1 MSFAPEASPQKLRN
15 SHWLLLLPFS
25 AIADLPP
32 VDGAFAGKP
41 QSFALGLR
49 NRLLAA
55 GILLSAGCFC
65 ALGFAKAASADAIDL
80 LKQPGHVL
88 LLRHANAPGVGDP
101 PGMMLS
107 DCSTQRNLDD
117 RGRAQARELG
127 QRLREVGI
135 TGARIYTSQWCR
147 CRETARLLDIG
158 SVQDLPALNSTFS
171 RPESKA
177 SQIQELRAFIDQLPR
192 DGQAVVFVTHQI
204 TITALTGYYPD
215 SGEGLIL
222 KLNPEGGF
230 DRAADLSGA
239 PSE

>member
-1 MSFAPEASPQKLRN
+1 VSFSGVDRLIPTKRPKLKM
-15 SHWLLLLPFS
+15 WL
-25 AIADLPP
+25 
-32 VDGAFAGKP
+32 
-41 QSFALGLR
+41 ALGLHHC
-49 NRLLAA
+49 LSAA
-55 GILLSAGCFC
+55 GILLLAGCFGT
-65 ALGFAKAASADAIDL
+65 LGFAKAASAEALDL
-80 LKQPGHVL
+80 LTQPGHVL

-101 PGMMLS
+101 TGMTLS

-127 QRLREVGI
+127 QRLREAGI
-135 TGARIYTSQWCR
+135 TRARIYTSQWCR

-158 SVQDLPALNSTFS
+158 SVHELPALNSTFS

-177 SQIQELRAFIDQLPR
+177 SQIQALRAFIDQLPR
-192 DGQAVVFVTHQI
+192 DGQPVVFVTHQI

-222 KLNPEGGF
+222 KLNPDGGF